1 VRLTVVGCAGSTSAA
16 HRAASCYLVE
26 APHEGRTF
34 RVVLDMGFGAFG
46 ELEARMDVFDIDAV
60 LLSHLHADHCI
71 DLAAYYV
78 RLKYDPGSP
87 RRRVDVYGPSDTAGR
102 LARAY
107 DLPERPGMSE
117 QFRFERWQPARPV
130 PLGPFTVTVAPM
142 THPVETYAISVE
154 HQGRRLV
161 YSGDTGP
168 CADLVELAR
177 GAQLMLCEASFA
189 EAPDNPPAL
198 HLTGRQAA
206 EHAARAGAEKLVLT
220 HVPPWQDQQQIL
232 EEARPAFAG
241 ALELAVPGAAYE
253 V

>member
-16 HRAASCYLVE
+16 DQAASCYLVE
-26 APHEGRTF
+26 APYEGRTF

-46 ELEARMDVFDIDAV
+46 QLEARMDVFDIDAV

-71 DLAAYYV
+71 DLSAYYV

-87 RRRVDVYGPSDTAGR
+87 RRRVAVYGPSDTAAR

-107 DLPERPGMSE
+107 DLPEQPGMSE
-117 QFRFERWQPARPV
+117 QFRFERWQPAEPLH
-130 PLGPFTVTVAPM
+130 LGPFTVTVAPM
-142 THPVETYAISVE
+142 AHPVETYAMSVE
-154 HQGRRLV
+154 HEGRRLV

-189 EAPDNPPAL
+189 EGPDNPPAL
-198 HLTGRQAA
+198 HLTGRQAG
-206 EHAARAGAEKLVLT
+206 EHATQAGVGKLVLT
-220 HVPPWQDQQQIL
+220 HVPPWQDPQQIL
-232 EEARPAFAG
+232 AEARPAFAG